1 MSDIIK
7 VGVVGAGGN
16 TVLKH
21 IPLLQK
27 IEGVEIVSVANRSI
41 KSSSAVASQFEIKNY
56 YDNWIEVVH
65 DPGLDAIVIGTWPY
79 MHKKL
84 TIEALEQ
91 GKHVLCEARMDEDY
105 LSGANIESIITGK
118 KITDCEEAAGAT
130 RIKRLRDSLGNQ
142 IVSELLI
149 RNVSGKGYMLSIDKS
164 VIEII

>member
-27 IEGVEIVSVANRSI
+27 IDGVEIVSVANRSI

-56 YDNWIEVVH
+56 YDNWVNVVH

-84 TIEALEQ
+84 TIEALQ
-91 GKHVLCEARMDEDY
+91 SGKHVLCEARMCMNADE
-105 LSGANIESIITGK
+105 AIE
-118 KITDCEEAAGAT
+118 
-130 RIKRLRDSLGNQ
+130 
-142 IVSELLI
+142 
-149 RNVSGKGYMLSIDKS
+149 MLD
-164 VIEII
+164 